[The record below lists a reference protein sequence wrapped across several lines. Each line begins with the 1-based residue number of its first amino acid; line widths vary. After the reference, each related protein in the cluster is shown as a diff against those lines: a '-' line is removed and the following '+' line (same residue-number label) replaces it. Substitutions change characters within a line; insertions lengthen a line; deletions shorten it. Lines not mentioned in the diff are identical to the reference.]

1 MQESQ
6 IIFVSRANTMV
17 RSAKEMRDFSLQ
29 RIYGSCPSQR
39 KRWYPLSSELVG
51 RKVSQ
56 FVKGKFFEEFP
67 SEISRVKIGD
77 LWRENGEHVPLEWF
91 SGKSSEEAF
100 AISLFGLLGGSLK
113 QSSTKESEFMSS
125 RIFERVVDSI
135 NNVDVSDRNV
145 SSAIDARTPKSQRI
159 TILEKELEFYRDRV
173 REVEVSISAIMET
186 PPETPL
192 TSKLTRS
199 SNLKSVAKSLLGPIT
214 KKREMR
220 SVCSIALDGI
230 QNAFNSSYGS
240 LGAILGYGSIYGS
253 QEHQLAVSSAI
264 SKAVEIVALNK
275 GLKAASDLAF
285 TPEVQQMKQI
295 AMRVPDWLQVYVK
308 LETKLPDNQWLA
320 NHFKLPKS
328 WKKWVSYFIFS

>member
-1 MQESQ
+1 M
-6 IIFVSRANTMV
+6 A
-17 RSAKEMRDFSLQ
+17 RSAKETRDFSLQ
-29 RIYGSCPSQR
+29 RIYGSCLSQR

-77 LWRENGEHVPLEWF
+77 LWRENGEHVPYELF
-91 SGKSSEEAF
+91 SVKSSEEAF

-113 QSSTKESEFMSS
+113 QSSTKESGFLSS
-125 RIFERVVDSI
+125 RVFECVVDAI

-159 TILEKELEFYRDRV
+159 AILEKELKFYRDRV
-173 REVEVSISAIMET
+173 REVELSISAVMET

-192 TSKLTRS
+192 PSKHLRS
-199 SNLKSVAKSLLGPIT
+199 TNLESVAKSSLGPIT

-220 SVCSIALDGI
+220 LVCGVALDDI

-240 LGAILGYGSIYGS
+240 LGAILGYGSIYGN
-253 QEHQLAVSSAI
+253 QEHQLVVSSAV
-264 SKAVEIVALNK
+264 SEAVEIVALNK
-275 GLKAASDLAF
+275 GLKAAADFAF
-285 TPEVQQMKQI
+285 TAEVQQKRHM
-295 AMRVPDWLQVYVK
+295 AMRTPDWLQVYVK
-308 LETKLPDNQWLA
+308 LETKLPDNGWQTIL
-320 NHFKLPKS
+320 NFLNLGRS
-328 WKKWVSYFIFS
+328 GVSYAYI